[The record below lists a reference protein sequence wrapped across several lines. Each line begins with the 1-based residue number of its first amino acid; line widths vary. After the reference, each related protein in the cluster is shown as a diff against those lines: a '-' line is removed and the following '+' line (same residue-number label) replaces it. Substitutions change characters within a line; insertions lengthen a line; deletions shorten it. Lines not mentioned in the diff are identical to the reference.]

1 MVRVATLSR
10 PPSANSISAP
20 SRDDFTAMLE
30 QSFVTQSP
38 QEGQVIKGIIVSI
51 ENDFAMVDV
60 GLKTEGRISL
70 KEFSMPGIPATV
82 AVGDTVEVYLERVE
96 NALGEAVLSRDK
108 ARREESWIK
117 LEKAFNDQS
126 RVQGVIFGR
135 VKGGF
140 TVDLDGAVAFLPG
153 SQVDVRPTRD
163 VGPLMNQP
171 QPFQILKMDRRR
183 GNIVVSRRAVLE
195 ERRAEERT
203 SLVAS
208 LQEKQIVEG
217 VVKNI
222 TDYGAFV
229 DLGGVDGL
237 LHVTD
242 IAWRRVSH
250 PTEVLSV
257 GQTVTVQ
264 IIKINHET
272 QRISLGMKQL
282 QTDPWEGVAA
292 KYPVGV
298 QFKGKVTNVT
308 DYGAFVELEPGVEG
322 LVHVSEM
329 SWVKKNL
336 APSKLVT
343 PGTEVDVAV
352 LEVDSNKRRISLGL
366 KQTQENPWNSFTANH
381 PIGSLIEG
389 EVKSITEFGLFIG
402 LDSDID
408 GMVHLSDLSWSTP
421 GEEAIKTYEKGQ
433 MVKATVLD
441 IDVEKERVSL
451 GIKQLE
457 EGGKAEKKSGGASA
471 AASSGGAMKK
481 NQVVTGTVTEVNDG
495 GIEVE
500 LEGGMRSFIRRA
512 DLARDRNDQRPDRFG
527 KGDKVDAMVTSMDKV
542 TRKVSLSIKAKEVAE
557 EKEAVAQFGSS
568 DSGAS
573 LGDILG
579 AALKK
584 KTKKGDPE

>member
-1 MVRVATLSR
+1 M
-10 PPSANSISAP
+10 
-20 SRDDFTAMLE
+20 
-30 QSFVTQSP
+30 
-38 QEGQVIKGIIVSI
+38 
-51 ENDFAMVDV
+51 
-60 GLKTEGRISL
+60 
-70 KEFSMPGIPATV
+70 
-82 AVGDTVEVYLERVE
+82 
-96 NALGEAVLSRDK
+96 
-108 ARREESWIK
+108 
-117 LEKAFNDQS
+117 
-126 RVQGVIFGR
+126 IFGR

-153 SQVDVRPTRD
+153 SQVDVRPMRD

-208 LQEKQIVEG
+208 LQEKQVVEG

-292 KYPVGV
+292 KYPPGV

-329 SWVKKNL
+329 SWVKKNV
-336 APSKLVT
+336 APSKIVT
-343 PGTEVDVAV
+343 PGTEVEVQV

-366 KQTQENPWNSFTANH
+366 KQTQDNPWQAFAAAHPAGSDRSKARSSRSPSSACSSAWTAISTAWCIS
-381 PIGSLIEG
+381 PISAWD
-389 EVKSITEFGLFIG
+389 K
-402 LDSDID
+402 
-408 GMVHLSDLSWSTP
+408 P
-421 GEEAIKTYEKGQ
+421 GERGHRRLSEGPDGQ
-433 MVKATVLD
+433 GQGA
-441 IDVEKERVSL
+441 RRRC
-451 GIKQLE
+451 G
-457 EGGKAEKKSGGASA
+457 EGTRPPRHQA
-471 AASSGGAMKK
+471 AWRRSDREGRPAARRTRSSPA
-481 NQVVTGTVTEVNDG
+481 
-495 GIEVE
+495 
-500 LEGGMRSFIRRA
+500 RS
-512 DLARDRNDQRPDRFG
+512 
-527 KGDKVDAMVTSMDKV
+527 
-542 TRKVSLSIKAKEVAE
+542 RK
-557 EKEAVAQFGSS
+557 
-568 DSGAS
+568 
-573 LGDILG
+573 
-579 AALKK
+579 
-584 KTKKGDPE
+584 

>member
-1 MVRVATLSR
+1 MARHQNSVTKIRDE
-10 PPSANSISAP
+10 SISSP
-20 SRDDFTAMLE
+20 SRDDFASMLE
-30 QSFVTQSP
+30 ESFVTQSP
-38 QEGQVIKGIIVSI
+38 AEGSVIKGKIVAI
-51 ENDFAMVDV
+51 ENDFAVIDV
-60 GLKTEGRISL
+60 GLKTEGRVSL
-70 KEFSMPGIPATV
+70 KEFAMPGLTPKV
-82 AVGDTVEVYLERVE
+82 AVGDEVEVYLERVE
-96 NALGEAVLSRDK
+96 NAMGEAVLSRDK
-108 ARREESWIK
+108 ARREESWVR
-117 LEKAFNDQS
+117 LEKAFNDQT

-153 SQVDVRPTRD
+153 SQVDVRPMRD

-171 QPFQILKMDRRR
+171 QMFQILKMDRRR

-195 ERRAEERT
+195 ERRAEERS

-208 LQEKQIVEG
+208 LQEKQVVEG
-217 VVKNI
+217 IVKNI

-292 KYPVGV
+292 KYPPGV
-298 QFKGKVTNVT
+298 RFKGKVTNVT

-329 SWVKKNL
+329 SWVKKNV
-336 APSKLVT
+336 APSKIVI
-343 PGTEVDVAV
+343 PGTEVDVQV

-366 KQTQENPWNSFTANH
+366 KQTQDNPWQVFASEH
-381 PIGSLIEG
+381 PAGTIVEG
-389 EVKSITEFGLFIG
+389 EIKSITEFGLFVG
-402 LDSDID
+402 VADEID
-408 GMVHLSDLSWSTP
+408 GMVHLSDLSWDKA
-421 GEEAIKTYEKGQ
+421 GDQAVADYQKGQ
-433 MVKATVLD
+433 KVKAKVLD
-441 IDVEKERVSL
+441 VDIEKERISL

-457 EGGKAEKKSGGASA
+457 SDPMEKAGPLRKGS
-471 AASSGGAMKK
+471 
-481 NQVVTGTVTEVNDG
+481 VVTVVVTEVNDG
-495 GIEVE
+495 GVEVQ
-500 LEGGMRSFIRRA
+500 LDGGARSFIRRS
-512 DLARDRNDQRPDRFG
+512 DLARDRNDQRPERFG
-527 KGDKVDAMVTSMDKV
+527 VGDKIDALVTQIDKAS
-542 TRKVSLSIKAKEVAE
+542 RKIGLSIKAREISE
-557 EKEAVAQFGSS
+557 EKEAVAQYGSS
-568 DSGAS
+568 DAGAS

-579 AALKK
+579 AALRKRQAEG
-584 KTKKGDPE
+584 TEDEE

>member
-1 MVRVATLSR
+1 MAVTESVSKESFAALLDESLGGA
-10 PPSANSISAP
+10 SAG
-20 SRDDFTAMLE
+20 LE
-30 QSFVTQSP
+30 GT
-38 QEGQVIKGIIVSI
+38 VIKGTVIAI
-51 ENDFAMVDV
+51 ENDLVLIDV
-60 GLKTEGRISL
+60 GLKSEGRVAL
-70 KEFSMPGIPATV
+70 KEFATPGRDAEIKP
-82 AVGDTVEVYLERVE
+82 GDIVEVFLERME
-96 NALGEAVLSRDK
+96 DKNGEAQISREK
-108 ARREESWIK
+108 AKREEAWGL
-117 LEKAFNDQS
+117 LEKNFEANE
-126 RVQGVIFGR
+126 RVNGVIFGR

-140 TVDLDGAVAFLPG
+140 TVDLNGAVAFLPG
-153 SQVDVRPTRD
+153 SQVDIRPVRDIT
-163 VGPLMNQP
+163 PLLGSP
-171 QPFQILKMDRRR
+171 QPFQILKMDRSR

-195 ERRAEERT
+195 ESRAEARSE
-203 SLVAS
+203 LVAS
-208 LQEKQIVEG
+208 LKEGQILNG

-343 PGTEVDVAV
+343 PGTEVDVQV

-366 KQTQENPWNSFTANH
+366 KQTQENPWNSFTARH
-381 PIGSLIEG
+381 PIGSMIEG

-408 GMVHLSDLSWSTP
+408 GMVHLSDLSWSAP
-421 GEEAIKTYEKGQ
+421 GEEAIKAYEKGQ
-433 MVKATVLD
+433 MVKAKVLD

-457 EGGKAEKKSGGASA
+457 SNPIEKASPTGGALR
-471 AASSGGAMKK
+471 K

-500 LEGGMRSFIRRA
+500 LDGGVRAFIRRA

-527 KGDKVDAMVTSMDKV
+527 KGDKVDAMVTSVDKAS
-542 TRKVSLSIKAKEVAE
+542 RKVALSIKAREVAE

-584 KTKKGDPE
+584 KTKKGEAE